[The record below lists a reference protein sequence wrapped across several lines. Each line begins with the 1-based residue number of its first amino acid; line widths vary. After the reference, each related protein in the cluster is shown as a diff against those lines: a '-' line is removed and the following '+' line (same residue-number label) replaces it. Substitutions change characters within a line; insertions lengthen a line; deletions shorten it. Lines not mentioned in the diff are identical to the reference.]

1 VVKNQK
7 VFQEEIR
14 QDSNKQMVNL
24 IKVIPGLDLDL
35 KYATK
40 NNFMHQK
47 LYPFVHTT
55 FLRKPAADSL
65 KKIVEELKKKHLAV
79 KIFDVLNNRN
89 LLRKIMEKYGF
100 IQLTTEWW
108 HYYLPNSSSFEL
120 LDLSFSDLRKR
131 LH

>member
-1 VVKNQK
+1 
-7 VFQEEIR
+7 
-14 QDSNKQMVNL
+14 
-24 IKVIPGLDLDL
+24 
-35 KYATK
+35 
-40 NNFMHQK
+40 MHQK